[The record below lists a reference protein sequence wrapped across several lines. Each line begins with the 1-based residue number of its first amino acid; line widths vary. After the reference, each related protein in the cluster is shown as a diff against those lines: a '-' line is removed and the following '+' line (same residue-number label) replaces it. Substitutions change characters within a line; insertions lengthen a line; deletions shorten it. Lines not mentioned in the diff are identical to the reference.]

1 MTTTYRTS
9 TIKAWI
15 IENVL
20 KNPKTA
26 IFFPV
31 LFTLIMGIGMRYIVI
46 DDNMMA
52 MLPETLESKISWDAV
67 QDEFGSTEVVF
78 IAFGNKN
85 KSIYN
90 PNAFSSLW
98 DLTKALENLDQ
109 VEKVSCI
116 TNISIIDSEEGF
128 MEISDLQPDREL
140 TFDQI
145 HNIRNYLNKN
155 PVIKKEC

>member
-1 MTTTYRTS
+1 MTTPYRTS
-9 TIKAWI
+9 TIKTWI

-26 IFFPV
+26 IFFPA
-31 LFTLIMGIGMRYIVI
+31 LFTLIMGIGMKNIVI

-78 IAFGNKN
+78 IAFGNKD

-90 PNAFSSLW
+90 SNAFSSLW
-98 DLTKALENLDQ
+98 DLTTALENLDQ

-116 TNISIIDSEEGF
+116 TNISRIDSEEGF
-128 MEISDLQPDREL
+128 MEISDLQPNRE
-140 TFDQI
+140 
-145 HNIRNYLNKN
+145 
-155 PVIKKEC
+155 

>member
-1 MTTTYRTS
+1 MTTPHRTC
-9 TIKAWI
+9 TLETWI

-20 KNPKTA
+20 KNPKIA
-26 IFFPV
+26 IISPL
-31 LFTLIMGIGMRYIVI
+31 LFTAFMGIGIKYVVI

-78 IAFGNKN
+78 IAFGNKD

-90 PNAFSSLW
+90 SNAFSSLW

-116 TNISIIDSEEGF
+116 TNISRIDSEEGF
-128 MEISDLQPDREL
+128 MEISDLQPNREL

-145 HNIRNYLNKN
+145 NNIRNYLNLSL
-155 PVIKKEC
+155 IHI